1 MENEKSKNNGLIL
14 LVIVLFVLVLGLGGY
29 IVYDKVLNNKE
40 TPSENT
46 ANNIDNANDNPSSVG
61 LFPIENGYSEI
72 SLTNEEKERINKELY
87 NHLQPGNGNDPLFFS
102 NYKVDENQFLDDCKK
117 LAFAKWYITFNN
129 KAGYTYEK
137 VLDKDESGNEFN
149 KVKYSRL
156 EEITK
161 EMFNVKALTCNANK
175 DDYSIGSKY
184 GVIADENGYVW
195 LSPAGGGFVPIA
207 IRALSKYKNGNTY
220 YLLIHTYLLNEDN
233 LDLTK
238 ENWKYDYEDNP
249 NATSNSNYIKLKYGI
264 SEDKKYLIGF
274 EYLK

>member
-29 IVYDKVLNNKE
+29 IVYDKVLSNKSDETDKTNN
-40 TPSENT
+40 TI
-46 ANNIDNANDNPSSVG
+46 NNDSTNAE

-72 SLTNEEKERINKELY
+72 SLTNEEKEKINNELY
-87 NHLQPGNGNDPLFFS
+87 NHLQPGNGNDPLFS
-102 NYKVDENQFLDDCKK
+102 SKYELNKNQFLDDCKK
-117 LAFAKWYITFNN
+117 LEFAKWYITFNN
-129 KAGYTYEK
+129 TAGYTYEK
-137 VLDKDESGNEFN
+137 VLDKDELGNEFN

-161 EMFNVKALTCNANK
+161 EMFNVKTLTCNANK

-195 LSPAGGGFVPIA
+195 LSHAGGGFVPIA
-207 IRALSKYKNGNTY
+207 IRVLSKYKNGNTY

-233 LDLTK
+233 RDLTK

-249 NATSNSNYIKLKYGI
+249 NATSDSHYIKLKYGI
-264 SEDKKYLIGF
+264 LGDKKYLIDF